1 VAALDLPADIP
12 PDMAWR
18 EQSIFKADFENI
30 MAQIQHMDAQ
40 IAQKEAE
47 RSRLQKLILAQ
58 KDLIAVQ
65 QERVGMRD
73 SLLPSGAGTRSSAID
88 AQESLRY
95 QTTILVGYEGD
106 LITTG
111 QVLQVLRAERD
122 KLRSGFIADQS
133 AKRTDALK
141 QVDELGQKLIR
152 GEVRWAHMTIRS
164 PSTGFVHGL
173 AIQTPGQVVSAGQ
186 EIGRIVPTEGQLEI
200 EVYLPNTD
208 IGFVKEG
215 QSVAIKLDAFP
226 FTRYGVIEGQ
236 LVRIGRDAIPEP
248 EARQMETEG
257 VMRSSDGRM
266 PGGGQRVQNLVFPMT
281 IVPTQSFIRVD
292 ERDVPLAPGMAVS
305 VEVKTG
311 KRKLID
317 YFLSPV
323 RADTDS
329 AFRER

>member
-1 VAALDLPADIP
+1 
-12 PDMAWR
+12 
-18 EQSIFKADFENI
+18 
-30 MAQIQHMDAQ
+30 
-40 IAQKEAE
+40 
-47 RSRLQKLILAQ
+47 
-58 KDLIAVQ
+58 
-65 QERVGMRD
+65 
-73 SLLPSGAGTRSSAID
+73 
-88 AQESLRY
+88 
-95 QTTILVGYEGD
+95 
-106 LITTG
+106 
-111 QVLQVLRAERD
+111 
-122 KLRSGFIADQS
+122 
-133 AKRTDALK
+133 
-141 QVDELGQKLIR
+141 
-152 GEVRWAHMTIRS
+152 
-164 PSTGFVHGL
+164 
-173 AIQTPGQVVSAGQ
+173 VVSAGQ

-200 EVYLPNTD
+200 EVYLPNKD